1 MDIIQSR
8 KLDWTELGAGS
19 VPCRTCRAFLRQLRE
34 NGHTLALHED
44 SAHTVHLEIRPAV
57 RPATER
63 ALGQHKDHLIGTLIM
78 INLPQVF
85 RVERG
90 QQTMNGSW
98 QWEVIQEHTTTYAA
112 AGGEWDTLLR
122 QIGHWGDGDGHT
134 AYRAVWAAA
143 GQTRRA
149 ANFPPVSQ
157 KSHA

>member
-44 SAHTVHLEIRPAV
+44 FAHTVHLEIRPQV
-57 RPATER
+57 RPAMKH
-63 ALGQHKDHLIGTLIM
+63 ALEQHKDHLIATLIM
-78 INLPQVF
+78 ISIPQTLS
-85 RVERG
+85 VERG
-90 QQTMNGSW
+90 RLALNGSW
-98 QWEVIQEHTTTYAA
+98 QWEVIQEHTTTYATA
-112 AGGEWDTLLR
+112 DSEWDTLLR
-122 QIGHWGDGDGHT
+122 QIGHWGDGHT

-143 GQTRRA
+143 GETRRS